1 MIKLGGKREKSQE
14 KFKDFQNQA
23 RDPKTEQFIQENAK
37 KAIEKVKREKETLR
51 KAKKIQKIKK
61 LEIAEEAQ
69 KIRESNMRYVVPGES
84 RPIHAWGV
92 DQRKFRRSPQ
102 ENRDD
107 ELQYKPKPEKK
118 FDEYERRERLGLGN
132 LDEETLAELR
142 RSN

>member
-1 MIKLGGKREKSQE
+1 MKY
-14 KFKDFQNQA
+14 KDFRNQA
-23 RDPKTEQFIQENAK
+23 IDSKTEQFIKENAK
-37 KAIEKVKREKETLR
+37 KATEKMKKEKEIQE

-84 RPIHAWGV
+84 KPIYAWGV

-102 ENRDD
+102 EYRDD
-107 ELQYKPKPEKK
+107 DDLQYKTKQNRKL
-118 FDEYERRERLGLGN
+118 DENERRERLGLGN

-142 RSN
+142 RSIFIF